1 MLACLSRLRARA
13 KDCVTSCMMG
23 LLLVASC
30 NGGGDDETADIRAEI
45 EPNDTLVQAGVILP
59 GQPLLGSVDET
70 SDPSDF
76 FLFTVLASGPRQ
88 ITLSGFGAS
97 DLDLLLYARNG
108 LLLDFSES
116 SGSPEVINR
125 TFSVDNEYVIEVRA
139 VSTPAA
145 TAYTLRMD
153 D

>member
-1 MLACLSRLRARA
+1 MLARLFGSRALA
-13 KDCVTSCMMG
+13 KNCVTSCMTG

-30 NGGGDDETADIRAEI
+30 NGGGDDTADIRAES
-45 EPNDTLVQAGVILP
+45 EPNDTIILAESIP
-59 GQPLLGSVDET
+59 VGIAVLGSVDEDR
-70 SDPSDF
+70 DPSDF
-76 FLFTVLASGPRQ
+76 FLFFSRTSGPHEL
-88 ITLSGFGAS
+88 TLSGFGDS

-108 LLLDFSES
+108 LLLDSSES

-125 TFSVDNEYVIEVRA
+125 TLGVDDQYVVEVRA

-145 TAYTLRMD
+145 TAYTLRID